1 MRMRMAR
8 SDFFLALACSTA
20 LACGSGS
27 AASHSGSGEASAG
40 SPGGTGG
47 GAPSGA
53 ISSASTGSSSGS
65 TGAIAS
71 SSGIARIGEGPAGA
85 AGSGSTTGISGSA
98 GAGAAPAQSSGG
110 SGPAGST
117 SGSTTGNAPCGSGD
131 PVLQAAGVTE
141 PALPADSAVCQTLQA
156 TQVVPD
162 GGVPNENALDT
173 AMIQSAL
180 SACNGRAVRLV
191 VSGSNNA
198 FVTEALTI
206 DSTTLWVDVGVTLFM
221 SQSLSSAGITVK
233 GTSPAI
239 VGDGVIDGQ
248 GGERTTGAWPGP
260 PLIEATGSHFTL
272 YKVQVHNSPG
282 FHVKI
287 TGVGFVIWGTT
298 LLTPSRATNTK
309 GAPLNPQLAHNTDG
323 IDPGAGAAGAD
334 TTHGFIVC
342 NTISVG
348 DDHIAIKGQNGHV
361 HDLTI
366 AHNHFGAGHGMS
378 IGSETGPGGIDGVN
392 VYDLTVDGTVFK
404 SASAVNANGIR
415 IKSYQGAGGLVT
427 NVTYQDICVRD
438 VANPILLEPNY
449 TSGTVTGGGTPQFT
463 GIDIQ
468 DFHDVNDSSSR
479 FTPVVTL
486 DGYDASHMSQVT
498 LDNVVVDGTPT
509 VIAKNTA
516 VTIGPGGASF
526 TVPGAAG
533 DGGTPTP
540 VDCSGRWIP
549 FPVTFP

>member
-1 MRMRMAR
+1 MRKPMPR
-8 SDFFLALACSTA
+8 SNLVLALACSA
-20 LACGSGS
+20 SLACGAGASGATTSGTASTGAGSGS
-27 AASHSGSGEASAG
+27 AGS
-40 SPGGTGG
+40 
-47 GAPSGA
+47 
-53 ISSASTGSSSGS
+53 
-65 TGAIAS
+65 IAS
-71 SSGIARIGEGPAGA
+71 SSGLTRSGEGSAGTGTGA
-85 AGSGSTTGISGSA
+85 SGWTTGASGSA
-98 GAGAAPAQSSGG
+98 AAGAAPTQGGG
-110 SGPAGST
+110 SSALSGSA
-117 SGSTTGNAPCGSGD
+117 SGSTMGNAPCGSGD
-131 PVLQAAGVTE
+131 PVLQAAGVSE
-141 PALPADSAVCQTLQA
+141 PALPADSAVCQTIHA

-162 GGVPNENALDT
+162 GGIPSESALDT
-173 AMIQSAL
+173 ATIQSAL
-180 SACNGRAVRLV
+180 NACKGQAVRLV
-191 VSGSNNA
+191 ASGSHNA
-198 FVTEALTI
+198 FVTDALTI

-221 SQSLSSAGITVK
+221 SQSLKSTGITVK

-239 VGDGVIDGQ
+239 VGGGVIDGQ

-260 PLIEATGSHFTL
+260 ALIEATGSHFTL
-272 YKVQVHNSPG
+272 YKVQLHNSPG
-282 FHVKI
+282 FHVKVS
-287 TGVGFVIWGTT
+287 GAGFVIWGTT
-298 LLTPSRATNTK
+298 LLTPSRTTNTK
-309 GAPLNPQLAHNTDG
+309 GGTLNPQLAHNTDG
-323 IDPGAGAAGAD
+323 IDPGAGAGGVD
-334 TTHGFIVC
+334 TIDGFIVC
-342 NTISVG
+342 NMISVG
-348 DDHIAIKGQNGHV
+348 DDHIAIKGQNGLV
-361 HDLTI
+361 HNLTI

-463 GIDIQ
+463 AIDIR

-509 VIAKNTA
+509 VTAKNTA
-516 VTIGPGGASF
+516 VTLGPGGVSF
-526 TVPGAAG
+526 AVPGASG
-533 DGGTPTP
+533 DGGTPRP